1 MSASSA
7 SKPEPT
13 PTSVEDF
20 LTVDTLI
27 PGQNYVC
34 LSFLSPEKVLKKKE
48 NHFYSNFVNHLLTN
62 RERMLSKDSYTV
74 AEITEMIDDFRFSNG
89 DDVDREFD
97 EQNSF
102 QTSIRGVKI
111 RGVFDTLREAQV
123 RSEQMRK
130 RDPNHNVFVGQM
142 GYWLP
147 WDPEFHKVQDVNYQ
161 ETHLNELMKKYNENT
176 RARDEVYNDE
186 TKRRIQAAKTEGR
199 NQAESSSAEA
209 QPATAQPATA
219 QPATAQSA
227 TAQPATA
234 QSATAQPAGAEP
246 AVNSLGIN
254 EEEAKSK
261 IAQMR
266 EIVDEKDKM
275 FTSVDPWTSRKNI

>member
-1 MSASSA
+1 MASS

-20 LTVDTLI
+20 LNVDTPI

-34 LSFLSPEKVLKKKE
+34 LSFLSPEKVLKKKD
-48 NHFYSNFVNHLLTN
+48 NFFFTRFVNHLLTN
-62 RERMLSKDSYTV
+62 RERMLSKDSYTYE
-74 AEITEMIDDFRFSNG
+74 EITEMIENFRFSDG
-89 DDVDREFD
+89 DNVDREFD
-97 EQNSF
+97 EQNNF

-111 RGVFDTLREAQV
+111 RGVFDTLREAQM

-161 ETHLNELMKKYNENT
+161 ETHLNELMKKYNENI

-186 TKRRIQAAKTEGR
+186 TKRRIQMAKSEGR
-199 NQAESSSAEA
+199 TKPAESSSSA
-209 QPATAQPATA
+209 QVE
-219 QPATAQSA
+219 
-227 TAQPATA
+227 
-234 QSATAQPAGAEP
+234 EP
-246 AVNSLGIN
+246 AQAQAAAPSVNSIGIP

-261 IAQMR
+261 IAEMR
-266 EIVDEKDKM
+266 ELVDEKDKM
-275 FTSVDPWTSRKNI
+275 FTSIDPWESRKNI